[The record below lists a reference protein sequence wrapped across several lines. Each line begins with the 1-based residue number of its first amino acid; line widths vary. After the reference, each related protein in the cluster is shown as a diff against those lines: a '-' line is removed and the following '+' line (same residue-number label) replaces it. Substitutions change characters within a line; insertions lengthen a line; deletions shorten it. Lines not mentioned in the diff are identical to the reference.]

1 MLAEFRAA
9 EIVERETTTDPYR
22 NLLIAIIERAIN
34 DVFRSSKSA
43 CHLDKRRCHF
53 DRLDAIEW
61 IFEDERTGFGFL
73 EICEYLDYS
82 AEAIRAAIKRE
93 LE

>member
-1 MLAEFRAA
+1 MLVEFRAA
-9 EIVERETTTDPYR
+9 EVYNETRTDPHR
-22 NLLIAIIERAIN
+22 NLLMAIIERAIN

-43 CHLDKRRCHF
+43 SYLDKRRYHF

-82 AEAIRAAIKRE
+82 AEAIRVAIKKE